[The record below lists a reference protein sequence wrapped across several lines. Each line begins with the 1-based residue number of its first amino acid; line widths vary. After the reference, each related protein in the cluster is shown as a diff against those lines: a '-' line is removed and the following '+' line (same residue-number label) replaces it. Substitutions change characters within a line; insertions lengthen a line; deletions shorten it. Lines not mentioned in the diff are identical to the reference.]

1 MKIFFPVPKMRNG
14 FLFYQEQ
21 NGENKS
27 KREREKNILISD
39 DTVDVRL
46 CGRQGERRVV
56 GAGVG

>member
-1 MKIFFPVPKMRNG
+1 MRNG